1 MDQRTRDIHLQ
12 FVALMPRLRRFA
24 AGLSSNSHDA
34 DDLLQS
40 TYDRALS
47 HLHQWQ
53 DGTHL
58 DRWLFR
64 IMHSIHINSIQ
75 TSHYRQQRIA
85 DNAVDLQQGGDAR
98 HEMETWISLQQTRRM
113 IAELPKEQKTVLLLV
128 TVDGMSYKAA
138 AEVLE
143 LPIGT
148 ITSRLARA
156 RISLA
161 KLMDPTRMQT
171 EVIRPNLRKVI
182 NGSR

>member
-1 MDQRTRDIHLQ
+1 MDQRTRDIHQQ

-24 AGLSSNSHDA
+24 TGLSHNSHDA

-47 HLHQWQ
+47 RLHQWQ

-64 IMHSIHINSIQ
+64 IMHSVHINSRQ
-75 TSHYRQQRIA
+75 SSHYRQQCVA
-85 DNAVDLQQGGDAR
+85 DNAVDLQHGGDTR
-98 HEMETWISLQQTRRM
+98 KEMETWISLQQTRRM
-113 IAELPKEQKTVLLLV
+113 INDLPPDQKAVLLLV
-128 TVDGMSYKAA
+128 TVEGMSYREA

-161 KLMDPTRMQT
+161 KAMAPATTQATQPAL
-171 EVIRPNLRKVI
+171 RPVA
-182 NGSR
+182 NGRC